1 MATIQLCWRGKRRF
15 DIIGDSLLTDCCPLG
30 VTTPKHRVA
39 AVFAGSK
46 RFAHDLSIRHNTGK
60 VVVGA
65 GTGGR
70 SSVSGNVA
78 TVFGCTG
85 FLGRYLV
92 SKLARKGTQVIV
104 PYRGE
109 YDEIR
114 HLRVT
119 GDLGQV
125 VPLRF
130 DLRNQESIAECVR
143 HSDIVYNLIGRDYET
158 KNFSF
163 DKVHVHGA
171 GAIAEACAENE
182 VPRLVHVSALNAND
196 KSESDFLRSKAAG
209 EKIVKSIYPE
219 ATVVRPA
226 TMYGHEDRLLNIIA
240 REGRGNRIFVHNSNQ
255 RIRPVNVMDVAL
267 ALEVMLKAESTMGNL
282 YELYGPDEFT
292 YGQVEELVYSLLLER
307 RSRLRLSKPLALFI
321 ARLQEKL
328 PWPMMSADEVTRLY
342 IDDKP
347 TASAL
352 TFADLY
358 VEPTRLEDAA
368 LQFVRNYRSAI
379 YYEMAPPET
388 AEFRKSK
395 SKQEY
400 HTVW

>member
-1 MATIQLCWRGKRRF
+1 MAAIQQCWRGNLA
-15 DIIGDSLLTDCCPLG
+15 S
-30 VTTPKHRVA
+30 KHRIS
-39 AVFAGSK
+39 AVFTGSK
-46 RFAHDLSIRHNTGK
+46 RFVHDLTIRHQTGK
-60 VVVGA
+60 VVVAA
-65 GTGGR
+65 GTGRR

-130 DLRNQESIAECVR
+130 DLRNQDSIAECVR

-163 DKVHVHGA
+163 EKTHVYGA
-171 GAIAEACAENE
+171 AAIAEACAEND
-182 VPRLVHVSALNAND
+182 VPRLVHVSALNANE
-196 KSESDFLRSKAAG
+196 KSESKFLRSKAVG
-209 EKIVKSIYPE
+209 EKAVRDIYAE
-219 ATVVRPA
+219 STIVRPS
-226 TMYGHEDRLLNIIA
+226 TMYGHEDRFLNVIA
-240 REGRGNRIFVHNSNQ
+240 RHGRGNHIFVNNQ
-255 RIRPVNVMDVAL
+255 HQKLRPVNVMDVAL
-267 ALEVMLKAESTMGNL
+267 ALEIMLKAESTMGGT
-282 YELYGPDEFT
+282 YELYGPDELT
-292 YGQVEELVYSLLLER
+292 HSQIEEMVYNMLLER
-307 RSRLRLSKPLALFI
+307 RTRFRLPKSAALLLASV
-321 ARLQEKL
+321 QEKL
-328 PWPMMSADEVTRLY
+328 PWPMMAHDQVVRMF
-342 IDDKP
+342 INDQP
-347 TASAL
+347 TASAK

-368 LQFVRNYRSAI
+368 LQFIRNYRSSI
-379 YYEMAPPET
+379 YYEMAPHDT
-388 AEFRKSK
+388 AEFRKPK
-395 SKQEY
+395 SKEY